1 MDYELLLFGKA
12 IEPFQLLWSNH
23 INMIYTWQSLLKMT
37 EPPDSA
43 APLRFI
49 VSLSGY
55 FWFSCPLFR
64 PSVTFLVD
72 AVLWHSEQLL
82 ANKPPQTHSTQVC
95 RLSVEL
101 ENTAEHLSAQEPDTL
116 PRREWRQNQG

>member
-1 MDYELLLFGKA
+1 MDIMDYELLLFGKA
-12 IEPFQLLWSNH
+12 IEPFQLLWSNR

-64 PSVTFLVD
+64 SSVTYLLG

-82 ANKPPQTHSTQVC
+82 AKNTQC
-95 RLSVEL
+95 SGLQ
-101 ENTAEHLSAQEPDTL
+101 A
-116 PRREWRQNQG
+116 

>member
-1 MDYELLLFGKA
+1 
-12 IEPFQLLWSNH
+12 
-23 INMIYTWQSLLKMT
+23 MT

-64 PSVTFLVD
+64 SSVTFLLD

-82 ANKPPQTHSTQVC
+82 AKKPLQTHSTQVC

-116 PRREWRQNQG
+116 PRREWRQNQS